1 MKEMKTIWILVIILI
16 LILLVFGISWILE
29 RDTTTEKGES
39 QSMKIKPNYEKSKY
53 GEIYLAGGC
62 FWGTQAYLDR
72 MMGILYT
79 DVGYANGETEQTDY
93 YSIGKTGHA
102 ETVYVVYDPEK
113 IPLEELLEY
122 YFGIIDPTSLNQQGN
137 DIGTQYRTGIYY
149 VNEDDRA
156 TIENMLSIEQMKWPS
171 PLVVEVQ
178 PLRNYVLAED
188 YHQDY
193 LEKNPAG
200 YCHVNLTD
208 IPREK
213 PRISTNDYSK
223 PSTQELK
230 KILTENQFLIT
241 QEKGTEPAFDNDY
254 WDNKDKGLYVDVVT
268 GEPLFLSEDK
278 YDSGTGWP
286 SFVKPIQ
293 WDVVTYRKDQSLGM
307 IRIEVRSR
315 VGDSHLGHLFEDG
328 PTEEGGL
335 RYCMNSGAL
344 RFISFDEMEAMGYG
358 AFLTYFQ

>member
-1 MKEMKTIWILVIILI
+1 MKEMKAVWVLIIILV
-16 LILLVFGISWILE
+16 LILLVFGLSWILE
-29 RDTTTEKGES
+29 KDTQEEKGES

-79 DVGYANGETEQTDY
+79 DVGYANGESDQTDY
-93 YSIGKTGHA
+93 YSIGKSGHA

-113 IPLEELLEY
+113 IPLEELLAY
-122 YFGIIDPTSLNQQGN
+122 YLGIIDPTSLNQQGN
-137 DIGTQYRTGIYY
+137 DVGTQYRTGIYY
-149 VNEDDRA
+149 VNEDDKA
-156 TIENMLSIEQMKWPS
+156 LVEKVLSTEQQKWPS

-328 PTEEGGL
+328 PKEEGGL

-344 RFISFDEMEAMGYG
+344 RFIPLENLESMGYG
-358 AFLTYFQ
+358 AFLVYFQ

>member
-16 LILLVFGISWILE
+16 LILLVFGLSWILE
-29 RDTTTEKGES
+29 KDAQEEKGES

-72 MMGILYT
+72 MRGILYT
-79 DVGYANGETEQTDY
+79 DVGYANGESDQTDY
-93 YSIGKTGHA
+93 YSIGKSGHA

-113 IPLEELLEY
+113 IPLEELLAY
-122 YFGIIDPTSLNQQGN
+122 YLGIIDPTSLNQQGN
-137 DIGTQYRTGIYY
+137 DVGTQYRTGIYY
-149 VNEDDRA
+149 VNEDDKA
-156 TIENMLSIEQMKWPS
+156 LVEKVLSTEQQKWEA

-178 PLRNYVLAED
+178 PLKNYVLAED

-200 YCHVNLTD
+200 YCHVNLTS

-213 PRISTNDYSK
+213 PQINPNDYLK
-223 PSTQELK
+223 PSVGELK
-230 KILTENQFLIT
+230 NKLTESQFLIT
-241 QEKGTEPAFDNDY
+241 QEEGTEPAFDNAY
-254 WDNKDKGLYVDVVT
+254 WDNKEKGLYVDIVT

-293 WDVVTYRKDQSLGM
+293 WDVVTYRRDQSLGM
-307 IRIEVRSR
+307 VRIEVRSR

>member
-1 MKEMKTIWILVIILI
+1 
-16 LILLVFGISWILE
+16 
-29 RDTTTEKGES
+29 
-39 QSMKIKPNYEKSKY
+39 
-53 GEIYLAGGC
+53 
-62 FWGTQAYLDR
+62 
-72 MMGILYT
+72 
-79 DVGYANGETEQTDY
+79 
-93 YSIGKTGHA
+93 
-102 ETVYVVYDPEK
+102 
-113 IPLEELLEY
+113 LEY

-335 RYCMNSGAL
+335 RYCMNSGSL
-344 RFISFDEMEAMGYG
+344 RFIPFDEMESMGYG
-358 AFLTYFQ
+358 AFLVYFQ